1 MKLFR
6 NTAIFVVVYII
17 GMLPTYILPYF
28 GSNSLIISAVA
39 AAVGFGLSPQ
49 TWAHLWSLAFLI
61 AITWARGPFAGR
73 GYLVV
78 FPVLAAAFDMVP
90 FLSMIP
96 FVPTI
101 LHIIAIVLGAI
112 VKTPASEEVSL
123 ATCKKA
129 LYMLLAATVIA
140 VVGTIVFLTTAGH
153 RAAAAKHNMEAVD
166 TSATESS
173 SASSASSSASSV
185 SATQQESSASSA
197 AAVQASSS
205 SEASS
210 AAQASSSAEATA
222 PVNAKPAKP
231 QPKTAA
237 ATSRKSEHVDHSR
250 ATADKKHLQ
259 KTNDM
264 LDDLLKN

>member
-1 MKLFR
+1 MKIFR
-6 NTAIFVVVYII
+6 NTAIFIIVYLF

-39 AAVGFGLSPQ
+39 AVVGFGLSPQ

-73 GYLVV
+73 SYLVV

-101 LHIIAIVLGAI
+101 MHILAIVLGAI
-112 VKTPASEEVSL
+112 VKTPASEEVCL
-123 ATCKKA
+123 ASCKKA
-129 LYMLLAATVIA
+129 LYMLLAVTFIA
-140 VVGTIVFLTTAGH
+140 VAGTILFVATAGH
-153 RAAAAKHNMEAVD
+153 RAATAKQQGIEALD
-166 TSATESS
+166 TSAGESS
-173 SASSASSSASSV
+173 SASSMASSSSSP
-185 SATQQESSASSA
+185 TKPQQESSASSSTA
-197 AAVQASSS
+197 AAETSAH

-210 AAQASSSAEATA
+210 SAQASSSADSSAA
-222 PVNAKPAKP
+222 SSKSSKS
-231 QPKTAA
+231 QPKVAA
-237 ATSRKSEHVDHSR
+237 SRKSEHVDHSR
-250 ATADKKHLQ
+250 ATADKKRLQ